1 VTDTP
6 KPADERTPAEERA
19 AQRAIA
25 ADAKNVG
32 PNATTEGVAPKDT
45 YFEVADPDAPG
56 GFRKVNQWG
65 ETKGSDEDKKRM
77 ASL

>member
-1 VTDTP
+1 MTETP

-25 ADAKNVG
+25 DQSKNVS
-32 PNATTEGVAPKDT
+32 PNATVDGVEPKDT
-45 YFEVADPDAPG
+45 YFEQPDPTNPG
-56 GFRKVNQWG
+56 KFRKVNQWG
-65 ETKGSDEDKKRM
+65 EEKGSDEDKKRM